1 MLWPK
6 PRGII
11 KTSRTFTSFLPDNLH
26 FRYGGKTPSGEARD
40 LMDEAIGLYIQQLH
54 DTAPSS
60 VQLPATMEHQVNVM
74 IDFVSSDSLL
84 KLETEESYQLV
95 ISNDNTKVNTDTS

>member
-1 MLWPK
+1 
-6 PRGII
+6 
-11 KTSRTFTSFLPDNLH
+11 
-26 FRYGGKTPSGEARD
+26 
-40 LMDEAIGLYIQQLH
+40 MDEAIGLYIQQLH

-95 ISNDNTKVNTDTS
+95 ISTDNTKVNTDTS